1 MLQHLK
7 NIILEQTKKKERKKR
22 EAHFSFSAPSH
33 PEGGHVQVASQ
44 KESGTELDISLL
56 FLKKKLDESA
66 HPHLQAIRP
75 DREICPQY
83 RCTAMNDS
91 RNRAGKE
98 EEEEETRS
106 RSSDL
111 QDAAMKDYITT

>member
-1 MLQHLK
+1 LLQHLK

-56 FLKKKLDESA
+56 FFKKKLDESA

-98 EEEEETRS
+98 EEEETRS

>member
-1 MLQHLK
+1 
-7 NIILEQTKKKERKKR
+7 
-22 EAHFSFSAPSH
+22 
-33 PEGGHVQVASQ
+33 
-44 KESGTELDISLL
+44 
-56 FLKKKLDESA
+56 
-66 HPHLQAIRP
+66 
-75 DREICPQY
+75 
-83 RCTAMNDS
+83 MNDS

>member
-56 FLKKKLDESA
+56 FLKKNWMNPLIRTYKLF
-66 HPHLQAIRP
+66 
-75 DREICPQY
+75 DRTERFALSTGVQP
-83 RCTAMNDS
+83 
-91 RNRAGKE
+91 
-98 EEEEETRS
+98 
-106 RSSDL
+106 
-111 QDAAMKDYITT
+111 